1 MPSGS
6 PRIAIRRLTLIQ
18 HRSQDR
24 WIQVNE
30 RRITGGG
37 TVAVYTDISELKR
50 HEAELE
56 IARDEA
62 MAATQAKSK
71 FLASM
76 SHELRT
82 PLNAIL
88 GFTRIVMRRS
98 KSVLPLK
105 QYENLEKILT
115 SAEHLL
121 GLINSILDLSK
132 VEAGRM
138 DVRPSEF
145 TLEPLLDLCLKTV
158 EPLLRSDRVRLVKDI
173 EDGQIALFTD
183 QDKLR
188 QILINLLSNAV
199 KFTDKGEIRVRA
211 VMRERKLLLAVA
223 DTGAGIPA
231 SALAFIFEE
240 FRQVDDGS
248 TRTHKGTGLG
258 LSISRRLAMLLGGEI
273 TVESELGVGSTFTLA
288 IPMNLK
294 VVRAQRLVG
303 HPSPLHRKPAPL
315 RTGLS
320 SRTRG
325 WCSRS
330 TTIPMSSTYS
340 RKTSPMQAIEWSARK
355 AARRVLERRANL
367 PHLPLLSISSCQGPM
382 AGRCCTRSRPMR
394 VPATSP

>member
-1 MPSGS
+1 MRSFPARRFEAIIRQAVERGIVEDAKG
-6 PRIAIRRLTLIQ
+6 REQDWIAERLAAHRNPTLTLIQ
-18 HRSQDR
+18 HRSLDR

-37 TVAVYTDISELKR
+37 TVAVYSDISELKR

-56 IARDEA
+56 GARDEA

-71 FLASM
+71 FLAGM

-82 PLNAIL
+82 PLNAII
-88 GFTRIVMRRS
+88 GFTRIVMRRG

-158 EPLLRSDRVRLVKDI
+158 EPLVRSDRVRLVKDI
-173 EDGQIALFTD
+173 EDGQITLFTD

-199 KFTDKGEIRVRA
+199 KFTDKGEIRVRS
-211 VMRERKLLLAVA
+211 RH
-223 DTGAGIPA
+223 AGEK
-231 SALAFIFEE
+231 ALA
-240 FRQVDDGS
+240 DC
-248 TRTHKGTGLG
+248 
-258 LSISRRLAMLLGGEI
+258 GGYRDWH
-273 TVESELGVGSTFTLA
+273 SC
-288 IPMNLK
+288 
-294 VVRAQRLVG
+294 
-303 HPSPLHRKPAPL
+303 L
-315 RTGLS
+315 R
-320 SRTRG
+320 
-325 WCSRS
+325 
-330 TTIPMSSTYS
+330 
-340 RKTSPMQAIEWSARK
+340 
-355 AARRVLERRANL
+355 
-367 PHLPLLSISSCQGPM
+367 SCIHF
-382 AGRCCTRSRPMR
+382 
-394 VPATSP
+394 